1 MKVGDL
7 VAWRS
12 PTWAGKEIP
21 LKESTIGLIVE
32 TGKFAGNGDVRVLWN
47 RGIDCHEPH
56 VHNSKFLKL
65 VTSS

>member
-7 VAWRS
+7 VVWRGS
-12 PTWAGKEIP
+12 LWTGKE
-21 LKESTIGLIVE
+21 SVGLVVE
-32 TGKFAGNGDVRVLWN
+32 TGKYAGNGDVKVLWN
-47 RGIDCHEPH
+47 RGFDSDEPH

>member
-7 VAWRS
+7 VVWRS
-12 PTWAGKEIP
+12 PTWAGKE
-21 LKESTIGLIVE
+21 SIGLVIE
-32 TGKFAGNGDVRVLWN
+32 TGKYTGNGDVKVLWN
-47 RGIDCHEPH
+47 RGLDSDEPH